1 MRLLFLILFSCTGLV
16 RSFALDASVT
26 AATFQ
31 SEDGPYLEL
40 YFNLIGSSL
49 VGVPVDA
56 SDSTGLQSTAVD
68 VLVVIKEGLN
78 IVKADRF
85 RLNSPADS
93 SRVNFIGLKRYG
105 LPNGTYELEI
115 TLTDAH
121 NETDDRTVTDRVT
134 LAYFSDQTQVSDI
147 QLLAGVGSASET
159 DNPLVKN
166 GVYFEPLPF
175 QFYHRD
181 LNELHLYLEIYNTA
195 RTIGEDYLLRLSV
208 LDTDLRSSDPV
219 VEVYRRIKPD
229 EVVPFLYSFEIDR
242 LRSGNYQLRAEVM
255 DREKKVLAERS
266 TYFQRSNPDYI
277 PEPVVVQTGGVD
289 IRNTFVGK
297 LTAEELRY
305 SLKALK
311 PKILPRDGETVNL
324 IIRDENVEA
333 QRNYLYS
340 YFASTAP
347 QDPEAAFNRY
357 MEVAEAVDNQ
367 YRNGFGY
374 GFETDR
380 GNIFLKYGRPDDQI
394 AIENDPY
401 APPYEIWV
409 YYDFPAT
416 GQSNVKFMFYNP
428 SLAANGHILLHST
441 ARTELQN
448 PRWEVVLYDAPGE
461 IDGNQQEGTT
471 MQDGYLRNAR
481 TYWEDW

>member
-1 MRLLFLILFSCTGLV
+1 MRFLLLFLLSIIFTSKAT
-16 RSFALDASVT
+16 ALDASVT
-26 AATFQ
+26 AATFK
-31 SEDGPYLEL
+31 SEDGPYFEL

-49 VGVPVDA
+49 TGVPVDPA
-56 SDSTGLQSTAVD
+56 DSTGLQTTAVD
-68 VLVVIKEGLN
+68 VLVVIKEGLD
-78 IVKADRF
+78 IIRADKF

-121 NETDDRTVTDRVT
+121 DPTDERSISDRVE
-134 LAYFSDQTQVSDI
+134 LGYFEDQTQISDI
-147 QLLAGVGSASET
+147 QLLAGLENSGEMG
-159 DNPLVKN
+159 NPLVKN
-166 GVYFEPLPF
+166 GIYFEPLPF

-181 LNELHLYLEIYNTA
+181 LDRLHLYLEIYNTD
-195 RTIGEDYLLRLSV
+195 RTIGEDYLLHLTV
-208 LDTDLRSSDPV
+208 MDTDLRGSDPV
-219 VEVYRRIKPD
+219 VDLYRRVKP
-229 EVVPFLYSFEIDR
+229 EAVVPFVYSLDIDR

-255 DREKKVLAERS
+255 NRDKEVFAERS
-266 TYFQRSNPDYI
+266 TYFQRSNPDYV
-277 PEPVVVQTGGVD
+277 PEAVVVQNGGVD

-305 SLKALK
+305 ALKALK

-324 IIRDENVEA
+324 IIRDENTEA

-367 YRNGFGY
+367 YANGFGY

-409 YYDFPAT
+409 YYDFPVT
-416 GQSNVKFMFYNP
+416 NQTNVKFLFYNP